1 MLLRSFKHF
10 NDSVFRGPDDEG
22 GGGAPVDD
30 VTDVGGT
37 DDSGDVDSGDGTIEE
52 ASKEPLTV
60 REQIKKSMAEVN
72 DDGQPKPEKTKREK
86 KTGRFEAAPA
96 AKDTA
101 PADGQQEPAAPAAA
115 DDIPAPASLSPEA
128 KAAWVNA
135 PKEVKEAFVKRE
147 ADMQRGVDELKQRYT
162 QIDQALAPHTDAL
175 RQMNATPG
183 QAVDRMFLWFKA
195 LSGTPASSFPA
206 LAQSMGIDWAKLTEA
221 TTQAQQQQPGGQ
233 QVQQQVEGNTGE
245 GVPEIPAPVREYIGR
260 LEQQIQRLGQGIQQV
275 DGRFQSME
283 DQVQQQNMA
292 RTTENL
298 NIWSKDKPHFEAVRT
313 QMAELLQ
320 SGMIPLKPDGQVD
333 LDKAYE
339 HAIYFNPE
347 VRAKVIAEQQQ
358 ANQQVRQ
365 EAAQTATTAQQVQV
379 DKARKASVSLPSTRP
394 PGQGNPP
401 QGTKKK
407 SDAKLSVRDSLKAAV
422 AELRD
427 Q

>member
-1 MLLRSFKHF
+1 MLLRSFSHF
-10 NDSVFRGPDDEG
+10 NNSVFRGPDDEG
-22 GGGAPVDD
+22 GSAAPVDD

-37 DDSGDVDSGDGTIEE
+37 DDAGTDDGDGAPAESE
-52 ASKEPLTV
+52 PSEPLTV

-72 DDGQPKPEKTKREK
+72 ADGQPPAEKPKRDK
-86 KTGRFEAAPA
+86 KTGRFGTPKDAAAAP
-96 AKDTA
+96 
-101 PADGQQEPAAPAAA
+101 PADGQAPAAPPA
-115 DDIPAPASLSPEA
+115 DDVAPPASLTPEA
-128 KAAWVNA
+128 KAAWANA
-135 PKEVKEAFVKRE
+135 PKEIKEAFVKRE

-195 LSGTPASSFPA
+195 LAGTPASSFPA
-206 LAQSMGIDWAKLTEA
+206 LAQSMGVDWTKLIAA
-221 TTQAQQQQPGGQ
+221 TQQNAQGGEQQQQPPADGAPADGAA
-233 QVQQQVEGNTGE
+233 
-245 GVPEIPAPVREYIGR
+245 PEIPAGVREYIGR
-260 LEQQIQRLGQGIQQV
+260 LEQQIQALGQGMQQV
-275 DGRFQSME
+275 GGRFQSME
-283 DQVQQQNMA
+283 EQVQQQNMA

-298 NIWSKDKPHFEAVRT
+298 NIWSKDKPHFESVRT

-320 SGMIPLKPDGQVD
+320 SGIIPLKPDGQVD

-358 ANQQVRQ
+358 ANQQVQQ
-365 EAAQTATTAQQVQV
+365 ETAQAATTAQQVQV
-379 DKARKASVSLPSTRP
+379 DKARKASVSIPSRGP
-394 PGQGNPP
+394 PGTNQPVRVAA
-401 QGTKKK
+401 KKPGQ
-407 SDAKLSVRDSLKAAV
+407 KLSVRDSLKAAV

>member
-1 MLLRSFKHF
+1 MLLRSFAHF
-10 NDSVFRGPDDEG
+10 NNSVFRGPDDES

-30 VTDVGGT
+30 VANVGGA
-37 DDSGDVDSGDGTIEE
+37 DDSGAADSDIGDSDEG
-52 ASKEPLTV
+52 SKEPLTV

-72 DDGQPKPEKTKREK
+72 DDGQQKTEKPKRDK
-86 KTGRFEAAPA
+86 KTGRFGAEPAEKVAAP
-96 AKDTA
+96 T
-101 PADGQQEPAAPAAA
+101 DGHQEPAPAPA

-128 KAAWVNA
+128 KAAWANA

-206 LAQSMGIDWAKLTEA
+206 LAQSMGIDWQKLAEA
-221 TTQAQQQQPGGQ
+221 TTQGQQQQPPVGQ
-233 QVQQQVEGNTGE
+233 QVQQQVEGAPGE
-245 GVPEIPAPVREYIGR
+245 GVPEIPAPVREYIGK
-260 LEQQIQRLGQGIQQV
+260 LEQQIQQLGQGYQQV
-275 DGRFQSME
+275 DGRFRSME
-283 DQVQQQNMA
+283 EQVQQQNMA

-320 SGMIPLKPDGQVD
+320 SGIIPLKPDGQVD

-358 ANQQVRQ
+358 ANQQVQQ
-365 EAAQTATTAQQVQV
+365 EAAAATTTAQQVQV
-379 DKARKASVSLPSTRP
+379 DKARKASVSIPSRGP
-394 PGQGNPP
+394 PGTAPKDV
-401 QGTKKK
+401 KKK
-407 SDAKLSVRDSLKAAV
+407 AGAKLSVRDSLKAAV